1 MMAMYLVLLTLYLT
15 QVMVIWFLMLV
26 IFIIFQRETYQLVN
40 WLLLKL
46 IGTICKAEIN
56 RLLRQINQLEKKI
69 RILQTILLKTRTQ
82 VI

>member
-15 QVMVIWFLMLV
+15 RVMAIWFLMLV
-26 IFIIFQRETYQLVN
+26 TFTIFQRETYQLVN

-46 IGTICKAEIN
+46 IGTICKAEII
-56 RLLRQINQLEKKI
+56 RLLRLINHLEKKI